1 MIKKVLILALAG
13 LSLITCSEGDTAE
26 VNGRLAMK
34 GSSVNTY
41 LVIED
46 TKNHKVLKISNKEAF
61 NLMQRQNETVTLKV
75 KLIKKA
81 VGAGF
86 PAVVEVL
93 EVK

>member
-1 MIKKVLILALAG
+1 MIRKTLMLVLAS
-13 LSLITCSEGDTAE
+13 LSLTACSEGDMTE

-34 GSSVNTY
+34 GSSMHTY
-41 LVIED
+41 LVIEE
-46 TKNHKVLKISNKEAF
+46 TKSHKTLKISNKEAF
-61 NLMQRQNETVTLKV
+61 NLIGRQNEIVTLKV

>member
-1 MIKKVLILALAG
+1 MIQKTLMLALAS
-13 LSLITCSEGDTAE
+13 LSLMACTEGDVAE
-26 VNGRLAMK
+26 VSGRLAMK
-34 GSSVNTY
+34 GSSMHTY

-46 TKNHKVLKISNKEAF
+46 TKTHKVLKINNKEAF
-61 NLMQRQNETVTLKV
+61 DLMQRQNETVTLKV

-81 VGAGF
+81 IGAGF